1 MNEIRLGSAVV
12 LMGGCVFAA
21 DVTAPSASQIATG
34 HAVARTSPVLL
45 SIDFDATN
53 PLPALAASSTQEPKA
68 SGVAARA
75 NWVADVGTIR
85 EEGTCTRTGAIRLQ
99 VDASDTAK
107 AWSGALT
114 TGGLAVQNGET
125 NLAKLTLAFD
135 LRTSSARP
143 VVVRIESLDTAKR
156 RTGRLERVIH
166 PAAPK
171 DYQRFAF
178 ELSDMKPAGDGA
190 FDPTAPQVSITFEI
204 NSSVAGIGWP
214 ACAGHELC
222 VDNLYY
228 ASPALYV
235 SPSGSDK
242 KNDGLSESKPLATIG
257 KALERA
263 QPGAIILLMEGV
275 FTKKW
280 ALAWFV
286 RAGSPAAWITL
297 KNYPGQHP
305 VLKSIDSNIVKI
317 GQGGNGKISAAPALA
332 YLEVRGLRIRG
343 VADEVAEKY
352 KADIGKS
359 IGTVNGN
366 GFTVDGRYDTHKP
379 HHIRIADNELT
390 QCSGGGISVIHAD
403 RVQIENNQAYENCHW
418 MIYAG
423 SGISVYQAFNFD
435 AETGGHRILIRNNR
449 AHHNYCTQPW
459 VVTGMPSD
467 GNGIIVDDMRNHQNK
482 STNGIYRGGILV
494 QGNISYENGGSG
506 MHSYASD
513 NVDFINNTVANNSTV
528 MDYGQLSVTECGHVR
543 VLNNIL
549 ASPTNRPMNRVN
561 GKYSDV
567 LLSHNLFWGGNGD
580 TVPGEHAIVA
590 DPLFRDAAKG
600 DFHLG
605 ASSPARSSA
614 GIWEIAPTIDLT
626 GHIRIPDDTLD
637 RGAIEE

>member
-1 MNEIRLGSAVV
+1 MV
-12 LMGGCVFAA
+12 LMGGYALAA
-21 DVTAPSASQIATG
+21 DITSPSSSQVAPG
-34 HAVARTSPVLL
+34 PAVARISPVLL
-45 SIDFDATN
+45 SMDFDAQN
-53 PLPALAASSTQEPKA
+53 PLPALAASNTQEPKA
-68 SGVAARA
+68 SSVAARA
-75 NWVADVGTIR
+75 NWVADVGTIQ
-85 EEGTCTRTGAIRLQ
+85 EEGTCIRTGALRLQ

-114 TGGLAVQNGET
+114 TGGLAVQNSET

-135 LRTSSARP
+135 LRVSSARP
-143 VVVRIESLDTAKR
+143 VVVRIESLDAETR
-156 RTGRLERVIH
+156 RTGRLEKIIH

-178 ELSDMKPAGDGA
+178 ELSDMKPAGVGV
-190 FDPTAPQVSITFEI
+190 FDPSAPKVSITFEM

-214 ACAGHELC
+214 TCAGHELC

-228 ASPALYV
+228 AAPALYV

-242 KNDGLSESKPLATIG
+242 KNDGSSEEKPLATIG

-263 QPGAIILLMEGV
+263 QPGDIILLMDGV

-297 KNYPGQHP
+297 KNYPGQRP

-317 GQGGNGKISAAPALA
+317 GQGGSGKISAEPALA
-332 YLEVRGLRIRG
+332 YLEVRGLSIRG

-366 GFTVDGRYDTHKP
+366 GLTVDGRSDTHKP

-403 RVQIENNQAYENCHW
+403 RVQIEDNHAHENCHW
-418 MIYAG
+418 TIFAS
-423 SGISVYQAFNFD
+423 SGISAYQAFNFD
-435 AETGGHRILIRNNR
+435 TEVGGHRILIRNNR
-449 AHHNYCTQPW
+449 VHHNYCTQPW
-459 VVTGMPSD
+459 VVTGKPSD
-467 GNGIIVDDMRNHQNK
+467 GNGIIVDDMRNRQNK
-482 STNGIYRGGILV
+482 SANGIYRGGILV

-513 NVDFINNTVANNSTV
+513 HVDFINNTVANNSTV

-561 GKYSDV
+561 GKFSDV

-600 DFHLG
+600 DFRLG
-605 ASSPARSSA
+605 KGSPARSSA

-626 GHIRIPDDTLD
+626 GHIRSPDRTLD